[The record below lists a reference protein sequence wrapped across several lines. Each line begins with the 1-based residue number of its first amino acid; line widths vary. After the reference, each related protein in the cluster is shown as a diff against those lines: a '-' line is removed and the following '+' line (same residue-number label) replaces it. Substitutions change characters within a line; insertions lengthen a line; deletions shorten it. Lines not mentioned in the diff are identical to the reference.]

1 MTLYTFSI
9 DFPRWKVLPYDSFI
23 PANSHALGV
32 SLTPAGWKL
41 RSHAGSRLRANFSR
55 LIQKCE
61 LLPSWLTQLLKI
73 CSSNPCKERKPC
85 VKWINNNSFLVI
97 SDFWSEKHL
106 KRARVYTR
114 PKTSDVFGR
123 LRTSS
128 EDFRLLR
135 KTSYFFGNLRK
146 WSCLLQ
152 KSHVLPGEKSH
163 AYISQKVGRYTL
175 NENVGSDWEAI
186 SLLISTGS
194 INYR

>member
-1 MTLYTFSI
+1 MHIVRYDLWHI
-9 DFPRWKVLPYDSFI
+9 VADFICKPI

-41 RSHAGSRLRANFSR
+41 PSHAGSGLRANFSR

-85 VKWINNNSFLVI
+85 VKWINDNSFLVI

-106 KRARVYTR
+106 TRARVYTR

-128 EDFRLLR
+128 EDFILLR
-135 KTSYFFGNLRK
+135 ESSEMIVSSSEIPRTPRRKVSRLYSHKKLAGIQTSFAVWWKRWLR
-146 WSCLLQ
+146 LND
-152 KSHVLPGEKSH
+152 
-163 AYISQKVGRYTL
+163 KVKK
-175 NENVGSDWEAI
+175 
-186 SLLISTGS
+186 
-194 INYR
+194 